1 MGQDEVEVG
10 AQRHTQQAVN
20 RRCQADTRQIQA
32 VGLPHP
38 LAQLVPNPGELRQQL
53 GAAARRGRSDANQLG
68 RTHAPLGGRLHG
80 SRDHP
85 REPAVAEGPI
95 RRLTRLASFGD
106 GAIERRQCL
115 RDAHVQVLQTIEDRP
130 AAFGG
135 MPIQLIVAETGR
147 YRPPVRLDGLD
158 LTEHRLGVSIHD
170 VPSLPGRAHRGQFR
184 DIPEAL

>member
-1 MGQDEVEVG
+1 MSGGHAPDPGRRPAAPARPTGPEPG
-10 AQRHTQQAVN
+10 RTPAAP
-20 RRCQADTRQIQA
+20 RRC
-32 VGLPHP
+32 
-38 LAQLVPNPGELRQQL
+38 
-53 GAAARRGRSDANQLG
+53 GA
-68 RTHAPLGGRLHG
+68 
-80 SRDHP
+80 SRP
-85 REPAVAEGPI
+85 ERREPAIAERPI

-158 LTEHRLGVSIHD
+158 LTEHRLGVSIHERALLAR
-170 VPSLPGRAHRGQFR
+170 SGTPGSVS